1 MERYKSDDTKE
12 LSSRVNK
19 NNSLYEEIKN
29 SDLSRVKSNDNVRVL
44 ESDGKTIDLTKI
56 RKYLEENKRIDNT
69 NKRRVIVPD
78 DIKEEENKSENI
90 KDYDINSV
98 LENAK
103 KDREIDYDRERYK
116 KLKTE
121 EYDILERLN
130 KYEKEEIKF
139 EKEDFNTEEK
149 TLIDLIN
156 TVTIHKGEVNLLED
170 LLTGD
175 DEKTL
180 PIEEERELSKS
191 NINVGRTSEIPI
203 INQVEDTNE
212 IERLERTKEL
222 VNLKEKTMEL
232 DNSFYTSSMNFS
244 KEDFEGFDELEK
256 SVKKNSLLTVFL
268 LIILIIFIIATLVII
283 ANYVFE
289 LGLF

>member
-29 SDLSRVKSNDNVRVL
+29 SDLSRVKNNDNVRVL

-191 NINVGRTSEIPI
+191 NTNVGRTSEIPI